1 MARASADQYNL
12 LDRWRDVM
20 SESVWRFNQLIDDNT
35 SREPNAGK
43 HIPYIQRDR
52 DRIADALTNAV
63 NGVWPYL
70 GYPPVTSWVGPVT
83 LAVNRDASW
92 KQQTYSLPDGYVQ
105 AIGKRATALVAAN
118 VSVAYDDSDDDGI
131 LDRAT
136 VSTTL
141 TGDNTAL
148 DEQTFVACFRSADG
162 ALTAGNLDWT
172 IYPLTITRSSNTVTL
187 TGHRAVFTHPNVW
200 AQEYLDNTYGA
211 IEKPE
216 QARSA
221 GTVTDAADYVSAV
234 DIYRVYPDTTTAV
247 QLISFD
253 PVAGQVV
260 TNVSAGIVDY
270 EYGQVRLYVAS
281 GQSEPT
287 HPPHSVRLWYKAGLT
302 PDDKLYKTV
311 TSAICRYANILMPQT
326 PSIWDRSMQMWDD
339 DRMMVDRNFI
349 MSADA
354 KNPPPFGF
362 TNAGYNMWK
371 TIQPENVRLV
381 TKAKIVTQR

>member
-83 LAVNRDASW
+83 LAVNRDLPW
-92 KQQTYSLPDGYVQ
+92 KQQTYSLPDGYIQ

-136 VSTTL
+136 VSYTL
-141 TGDNTAL
+141 TGNDTAL

-200 AQEYLDNTYGA
+200 SQEYVDDTYGA

-234 DIYRVYPDTTTAV
+234 DIYRVYPDTTSAV

-253 PVAGQVV
+253 PVSGQVV
-260 TNVSAGIVDY
+260 TNVSAAVMDY
-270 EYGQVRLYVAS
+270 EYGLVKLYVAS

-287 HPPHSVRLWYKAGLT
+287 YPPHSVRVWYKAGLT
-302 PDDKLYKTV
+302 PDDALYKSV
-311 TSAICRYANILMPQT
+311 TSAVCRYANILMPQT
-326 PSIWDRSMQMWDD
+326 PSLWDRSLQMWDM
-339 DRMMVDRNFI
+339 DREQSKEVMT
-349 MSADA
+349 ADA
-354 KNPPPFGF
+354 HNPPPFGIS
-362 TNAGYNMWK
+362 NAGIQMWR
-371 TIQPENVRLV
+371 TIRPETVRLV
-381 TKAKIVTQR
+381 TKAKIVPQR